1 MIMKKIT
8 LLFLFVLVTLT
19 SSGWTAK
26 AGTPTLTVH
35 PERLR
40 FECETGRSY
49 TRTFTV
55 TGHNL
60 TENLTMY
67 MFGDDN
73 VFSLTRT
80 TISVHEAEDGAEVTV
95 RYKPT
100 IAGNFEGSVWIHSGE
115 VSVSVPLSGTA
126 YDGPS
131 INVSTNELSMNSLI
145 GETAT
150 ATFTVKGNNLE
161 DGIHLVLDDPAGSF
175 MIDPTEISYDD
186 AEGYNTVTV
195 YYSPTYNSWDIATIY
210 VWSQYANND
219 EVITLYGQPIKERDR
234 EFVFIADVFDLDE
247 ENGTMTPSTPSSC
260 GILMYGEESNGY
272 IWLDDGIRSLFNIDL
287 DYANN
292 TAILYENTSEK
303 TDLSSESG
311 NNVET
316 VTIYRII
323 PNNLQDGTISGTIND
338 DGTISFDDF
347 VIECEKIVTVYR
359 PNGNQV
365 ISSDTTHSKYSYNN
379 VLLAEPNGTHT
390 YSKLIDWDPGT
401 VQPMASIDPFNITIP
416 VYIQQ
421 RGDTVMVWN
430 LYNMGGAN
438 QIYLDNGFF
447 DWPWQQCGYRDDGGC
462 WYNYTYYRSYQ
473 PEGEVMLNVVTYPHR
488 LRGVKG
494 KVTEDAMTW
503 GQTTFGT
510 GSVWH
515 DNVYIDNVLAFNSSQ
530 KFDCES
536 TVWNIS
542 DVTRLIDGLLSEDP
556 EITTHPASDVNEDG
570 DVNIDDITTL
580 IDKLLYNNN

>member
-1 MIMKKIT
+1 MKKAT

-19 SSGWTAK
+19 SGGWTAQ

-40 FECETGRSY
+40 FECEAGRSY

-55 TGHNL
+55 TGQNL
-60 TENLTMY
+60 TEDLTLT
-67 MFGDDN
+67 MFGDAN
-73 VFSLTRT
+73 VFSINKT
-80 TISVHEAEDGAEVTV
+80 TISVHEAEDGIEVTV
-95 RYKPT
+95 RYKP
-100 IAGNFEGSVWIHSGE
+100 IEVGEYGANIWIKSNEVYAIVQLVGE
-115 VSVSVPLSGTA
+115 A

-131 INVSTNELSMNSLI
+131 LSASTTELNMSCMLDEI
-145 GETAT
+145 AT
-150 ATFTVKGNNLE
+150 ETFTIKGNNLE
-161 DGIHLVLDDPAGSF
+161 EGIHLILDDPTGAF
-175 MIDPTEISYDD
+175 MIDPAEIPYSNADR
-186 AEGYNTVTV
+186 ENTVTV
-195 YYSPTYNSWDIATIY
+195 YYRPTGNSCDTATILA
-210 VWSQYANND
+210 WSHHTND
-219 EVITLYGQPIKERDR
+219 VYITLYGQPIVNRNR
-234 EFVFIADVFDLDE
+234 ELVFIADVFDLDE
-247 ENGTMTPSTPSSC
+247 EDGTMTPSTPSNC
-260 GILMYGEESNGY
+260 GLLMRGEERNGNMT
-272 IWLDDGIRSLFNIDL
+272 LDGFGGLFNIDL
-287 DYANN
+287 DYVNH
-292 TAILYENTSEK
+292 TATLNENATEMTETSTEM
-303 TDLSSESG
+303 G

-316 VTIYRII
+316 VTIYRLV
-323 PNNLQDGTISGTIND
+323 PNNLTDGTISGTIND

-359 PNGNQV
+359 PYVNQV
-365 ISSDTTHSKYSYNN
+365 ISSETTYSNYSYNN
-379 VLLAEPNGTHT
+379 VLFAEPNGTHT
-390 YSKLIDWDPGT
+390 YSKLIEWDPGT
-401 VQPMASIDPFNITIP
+401 LQPMANINPFNIIAP

-515 DNVYIDNVLAFNSSQ
+515 DNVYTDNVLAFNSSQ